1 MTDTN
6 IDEGRRL
13 ALAAGLDRL
22 RAAHPP
28 LAAVLAEVGAP
39 EPRILEPSFAA
50 LLRIMV
56 GQQVS
61 TASAAAIWGRL
72 SAAGGE
78 DATAFLAFDDAA
90 LGAIGFSRAKM
101 RYGRALAEAIAGGV
115 LDPTGLA
122 HLPGEEAA
130 ARLVALPGIGRWTA
144 DIFRMFA
151 LGDPDV
157 FPIGDLAL
165 REGVRMTLG
174 LEARPDLAQAETLT
188 TAWRPE
194 RSAAALLLWRLYRHR
209 RGIAV
214 LGADRAEEP
223 QADVRRDGSG

>member
-1 MTDTN
+1 MT
-6 IDEGRRL
+6 
-13 ALAAGLDRL
+13 AAGIEERRRVALTAGLERL
-22 RAAHPP
+22 CGAHPQ
-28 LAAVLAEVGAP
+28 LASVLTEVGMP
-39 EPRILEPSFAA
+39 EPRILEPNFAA
-50 LLRIMV
+50 LLRIVV

-61 TASAAAIWGRL
+61 TASAAAIWDRL
-72 SAAGGE
+72 SSAGGE
-78 DATAFLAFDDAA
+78 DVAVFLSFDDAA

-101 RYGRALAEAIAGGV
+101 RYGRAVAQAVAAGTFDPAGLAE
-115 LDPTGLA
+115 
-122 HLPGEEAA
+122 LPGEEAS

-165 REGVRMTLG
+165 REGVRMALD
-174 LEARPDLAQAETLT
+174 LETRPDLPQAEALT
-188 TAWRPE
+188 APWRPE

-223 QADVRRDGSG
+223 RAAIRRDGSG